1 VTAGGA
7 IPTLSRLAMTRTDR
21 AICGT
26 KNKERGV
33 SETIELEKS
42 TGPKVDRNISA
53 TDRRLL
59 FISHATPQDNLFA
72 EWLATQL
79 AIAGYEVWCDLIQLL
94 GGEAWWT
101 DIDQAIDS
109 AAFRVLFVSTLE
121 ANRKPGTLRELKLAL
136 ATQTKHGLKDFV
148 VPLKIDEFPFASMDQ
163 SIKDLNCVRFDET
176 WAKGL
181 SNLLKLLEREGAPKS
196 SRVGAATVTQWYK
209 RSIDSNRKVV
219 VSREKCSSNWFPFE
233 LPAAIFFHQLR
244 GPADTL
250 ARVAKPLDFP
260 HKVHGPFLA
269 TFAPSETIAER
280 LGPHFSATEACDT
293 GAFLECGFPQIGIEA
308 FDAMNILSDLV
319 RQAWDRHM
327 SAQDF
332 AFHEMANGQ
341 KAWFFKNNKL
351 SKNRGHYVGSKGKR
365 AFRQLVGNKT
375 RKKLDGS
382 RVADGFWHY
391 AVSVSPQLAP
401 FPRLV
406 LKHHVIFTDDGQT
419 PWSAPDRMH
428 RARRSVCKNWWNAEW
443 RDRLRAF
450 TAELGADADELSLS
464 VGGGESLLI
473 AMEPMEFTSPWTF
486 FEDGREGLDETK
498 EIELVEDDEGAEDE
512 EA

>member
-1 VTAGGA
+1 
-7 IPTLSRLAMTRTDR
+7 M
-21 AICGT
+21 
-26 KNKERGV
+26 

-42 TGPKVDRNISA
+42 GVQKVEREIRS

-72 EWLATQL
+72 GWLSAQL
-79 AIAGYEVWCDLIQLL
+79 AIAGYEVWCDLAKLL

-101 DIDQAIDS
+101 DIDQAIDA

-136 ATQTKHGLKDFV
+136 DTQKKHGLKDFV

-163 SIKDLNCVRFDET
+163 SIKDLNCVRFDES

-181 SNLLKLLEREGAPKS
+181 SNLLKLLEREGTPKS

-209 RSIDSNRKVV
+209 KSIDDKRKVV
-219 VSREKCSSNWFPFE
+219 VSREKCPSNWFPFE
-233 LPAAIFFHQLR
+233 LPPTIFFHQFR

-250 ARVAKPLDFP
+250 LRVASQLDVP
-260 HKVHGPFLA
+260 HRVLGSYIA
-269 TFAPSETIAER
+269 TFAPFEIIADR
-280 LGPHFSATEACDT
+280 LGPHFSATELCSTATFVED
-293 GAFLECGFPQIGIEA
+293 GFRKLGIEA
-308 FDAMNILSDLV
+308 FDAMNVLSDMV
-319 RQAWDRHM
+319 RQAWDHHM

-332 AFHEMANGQ
+332 AFHEMANRQ
-341 KAWFFKNNKL
+341 KAWFFKNGQL
-351 SKNRGHYVGSKGKR
+351 AKNRGHYMGSKGKR

-382 RVADGFWHY
+382 RISDGFWHY

-428 RARRSVCKNWWNAEW
+428 RARRTVCKNWWNAEW

-450 TAELGADADELSLS
+450 TAELGAGASELSLPL
-464 VGGGESLLI
+464 GGSQALLV

-486 FEDGREGLDETK
+486 FEEGREGLDETK
-498 EIELVEDDEGAEDE
+498 EIELVEEDEGDEDE